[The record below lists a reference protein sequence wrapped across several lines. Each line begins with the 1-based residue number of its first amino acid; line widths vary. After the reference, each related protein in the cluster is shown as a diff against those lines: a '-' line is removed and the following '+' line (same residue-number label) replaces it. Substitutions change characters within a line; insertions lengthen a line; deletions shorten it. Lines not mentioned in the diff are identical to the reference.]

1 MIENVITM
9 SNFNLF
15 IDEEKILN
23 DINLEI
29 SSGET
34 ILLYGPRNSGKSAL
48 LRSFV
53 HLNEEL
59 FNKVLGTGDIRF
71 YDKDVRTIDKKLLRS
86 LIIYSDTSFVENL
99 NFLTLH
105 EILQLSIGLKINE
118 ITTEH
123 FDMLEK
129 LNIAHYFSDLD
140 MLKKYDKL
148 SNWSMAEKIS
158 LITFISLA
166 RNPSIFMF
174 DCILDHLDDFVLK
187 DVKNLLLKI
196 KEDRTLII
204 STRNFSLF
212 SDICDKVILLDKGS
226 IKFYGSKDSFMI
238 NFPE

>member
-1 MIENVITM
+1 MLENVITM

-15 IDEEKILN
+15 INEEKILN

-29 SSGET
+29 FSGET

-59 FNKVLGTGDIRF
+59 FNKVVGVGEIRF
-71 YDKDVRTIDKKLLRS
+71 EDKDVRTIDKKLLRS

-140 MLKKYDKL
+140 MLKKYDNL
-148 SNWSMAEKIS
+148 SSWSMAEKIS

-166 RNPSIFMF
+166 RNPSVFMF

-196 KEDRTLII
+196 KEERTLII

-226 IKFYGSKDSFMI
+226 IKFHGSKDNFMI